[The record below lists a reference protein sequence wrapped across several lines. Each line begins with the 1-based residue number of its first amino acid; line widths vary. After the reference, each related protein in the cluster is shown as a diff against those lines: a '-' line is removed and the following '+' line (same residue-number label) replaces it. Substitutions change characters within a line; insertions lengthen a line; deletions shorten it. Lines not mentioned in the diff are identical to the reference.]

1 MAVGSDALI
10 EYTLI
15 DGKTVNLNVN
25 HIVSIE
31 QLSTNEIRK
40 RNLFKYGTN
49 ILQFSHTNKIL
60 MSSGQEYIIASTN
73 TSASFSQTKADI
85 RSTIRTSPG

>member
-25 HIVSIE
+25 HIVSITGN
-31 QLSTNEIRK
+31 QKRK
-40 RNLFKYGTN
+40 KFHTGAIGTTL
-49 ILQFSHTNKIL
+49 ITV
-60 MSSGQEYIIASTN
+60 SSGEVFETTDRSVADAVTDTRATIAESTKI
-73 TSASFSQTKADI
+73 SGGRF
-85 RSTIRTSPG
+85 